1 MNSEDIMNAKKN
13 RIPIPPQFRHTR
25 REAWRLL
32 ARIRQDQ
39 LDAAIAGHFAES
51 AFYATEAR
59 VLREQLENQDA
70 LFISA

>member
-1 MNSEDIMNAKKN
+1 
-13 RIPIPPQFRHTR
+13 
-25 REAWRLL
+25 LL